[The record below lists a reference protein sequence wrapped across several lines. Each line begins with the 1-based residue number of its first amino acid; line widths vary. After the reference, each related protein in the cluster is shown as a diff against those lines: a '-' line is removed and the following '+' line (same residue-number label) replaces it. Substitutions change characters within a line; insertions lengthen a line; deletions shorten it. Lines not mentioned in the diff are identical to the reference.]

1 MFIHA
6 LIRSIKSKMQKKK
19 KKKKEIAN
27 KEILVRGEIGYNIS
41 FISGLI
47 CIIYLTT

>member
-6 LIRSIKSKMQKKK
+6 LIRSIKGKMQKK